1 MSFKFLKP
9 VEGRQVPDPEK
20 GGLLPP
26 EGRRVEL
33 TQYWMRREA
42 DGDVIVGTPAD
53 EAPAAEVASTPATTK
68 KGA

>member
-20 GGLLPP
+20 GGLLPS

-33 TQYWMRREA
+33 TQYWMRREL
-42 DGDVIVGTPAD
+42 DGDVVEFTP
-53 EAPAAEVASTPATTK
+53 EAEVPASVPATTK